1 MINQFVFFL
10 EEKSAEIMLNEI
22 LPQILPEHIQ
32 YQFIIFEGKQD
43 LEKRLPRRLK
53 GWLNAEQVQFVVL
66 RDKDSGDCIKIKEK
80 LKQICVDAGKPNTLI
95 RIACHELES
104 FYLGDLQAVARAFG
118 KETLSKS
125 QQTRKFKNPDELSNP
140 VQELE
145 KLLEG
150 LVDGGYQK
158 ISGSR
163 KIAPFMDIENNRSTS
178 FNQLVSGIRKMAN
191 LL

>member
-1 MINQFVFFL
+1 MNQFVFFL

-22 LPQILPEHIQ
+22 LPKILPEHIQ

-43 LEKRLPRRLK
+43 LEKRLPKRLK
-53 GWLNAEQVQFVVL
+53 GWLNAEQIQFVVL
-66 RDKDSGDCIKIKEK
+66 RDKDSGNCLEIKEN
-80 LKQICVDAGKPNTLI
+80 LKKICIDAGKPNTLI

-118 KETLSKS
+118 KETLRKL

-140 VQELE
+140 VQELDR
-145 KLLEG
+145 

-178 FNQLVSGIRKMAN
+178 FNQLLSGIRKIAN
-191 LL
+191 LS